1 MKRRKNNLIA
11 RFYKRKG
18 LGNLKGGKRK
28 EEIQNGLRGKKER
41 EIVLKV
47 LILFCIRGKKIN

>member
-1 MKRRKNNLIA
+1 MRGGGVRGI
-11 RFYKRKG
+11 RERMEYKK
-18 LGNLKGGKRK
+18 
-28 EEIQNGLRGKKER
+28 GLRGKKER